1 MLCQIV
7 AVGVQVVYRHP
18 ARGLAVGA
26 AMDKQNM
33 VAPRLQTLY
42 DSPT

>member
-1 MLCQIV
+1 MLCEIV
-7 AVGVQVVYRHP
+7 AVGVQMVYRHP

-26 AMDKQNM
+26 AMDKQNV
-33 VAPRLQTLY
+33 VAPRVQPLN